1 MAKPHTRTP
10 RRTQVTPNR
19 LADFLAARLAFFSTA
34 ISNVRTKKR
43 QEGIFQSWFEFD
55 RKVPIEVVYQ
65 VSDSVT
71 QITICPEYPALL
83 RHQLPIPDW

>member
-34 ISNVRTKKR
+34 ISMHPTNLSILVRGYLNAAGIKKA
-43 QEGIFQSWFEFD
+43 GS
-55 RKVPIEVVYQ
+55 
-65 VSDSVT
+65 
-71 QITICPEYPALL
+71 C
-83 RHQLPIPDW
+83 H